1 MPRWPR
7 RRRISA
13 LAYAL
18 QGEIPKAEARLLDHA
33 DPATGLYNVGVLRMS
48 MQQYP
53 EAATAFDQAAST
65 RPSLAEAAR
74 RAVQA
79 RTKSA
84 ATKER

>member
-1 MPRWPR
+1 
-7 RRRISA
+7 
-13 LAYAL
+13 
-18 QGEIPKAEARLLDHA
+18 
-33 DPATGLYNVGVLRMS
+33 

-79 RTKSA
+79 RAKTA